1 MAEEHNI
8 PKVYDPA
15 SVEKKW
21 YKYWEEHRYFHA
33 EVEADKKPFSI
44 VIPPPNITGQ
54 LHMGHALDNTL
65 QDILIRWHRM
75 MGDNTLWMP
84 GYDHAGL
91 ATQIKVE
98 EVLKKE
104 EGKTRYD
111 LGREEFIK
119 RVWEWKDKYG
129 DRIIEQLK
137 SLGVSCDWERK
148 RFTMDEGCSQAVRE
162 VFVSLYE
169 KGLIYQGSRITN
181 WCVNCNTALSDI
193 EVEHEDDAGNL
204 WYVRYPVVGEME
216 TYLTIATTRPETM
229 LGE

>member
-1 MAEEHNI
+1 MTEEHNI

-44 VIPPPNITGQ
+44 VIPPPNVTGQ

-75 MGDNTLWMP
+75 MGHNTLWMP

-98 EVLKKE
+98 EMLKQE
-104 EGKTRYD
+104 EARPAM
-111 LGREEFIK
+111 I
-119 RVWEWKDKYG
+119 WAA
-129 DRIIEQLK
+129 K
-137 SLGVSCDWERK
+137 SLSNAFGNGK
-148 RFTMDEGCSQAVRE
+148 
-162 VFVSLYE
+162 
-169 KGLIYQGSRITN
+169 I
-181 WCVNCNTALSDI
+181 NTATVSS
-193 EVEHEDDAGNL
+193 NN
-204 WYVRYPVVGEME
+204 
-216 TYLTIATTRPETM
+216 
-229 LGE
+229 

>member
-98 EVLKKE
+98 EVLKKKKE
-104 EGKTRYD
+104 RPGMTCAVKNLLNVSGNGKINMVT
-111 LGREEFIK
+111 
-119 RVWEWKDKYG
+119 
-129 DRIIEQLK
+129 
-137 SLGVSCDWERK
+137 VS
-148 RFTMDEGCSQAVRE
+148 S
-162 VFVSLYE
+162 S
-169 KGLIYQGSRITN
+169 S
-181 WCVNCNTALSDI
+181 
-193 EVEHEDDAGNL
+193 
-204 WYVRYPVVGEME
+204 
-216 TYLTIATTRPETM
+216 
-229 LGE
+229 

>member
-1 MAEEHNI
+1 MCEEHNI

-21 YKYWEEHRYFHA
+21 YKFWEEHRYFHA
-33 EVEADKKPFSI
+33 EVEEGKDAFSI

-75 MGDNTLWMP
+75 MGHNTLWMP

-98 EVLKKE
+98 EVIKKE

-111 LGREEFIK
+111 LGREEFLK
-119 RVWEWKDKYG
+119 RVWE
-129 DRIIEQLK
+129 
-137 SLGVSCDWERK
+137 
-148 RFTMDEGCSQAVRE
+148 
-162 VFVSLYE
+162 
-169 KGLIYQGSRITN
+169 
-181 WCVNCNTALSDI
+181 
-193 EVEHEDDAGNL
+193 
-204 WYVRYPVVGEME
+204 
-216 TYLTIATTRPETM
+216 
-229 LGE
+229 

>member
-1 MAEEHNI
+1 MSEEHNI

-21 YKYWEEHRYFHA
+21 YEYWEKNGYFHA
-33 EVEADKKPFSI
+33 EVEKDKEAFSI

-75 MGDNTLWMP
+75 LGHNTLWMP

-111 LGREEFIK
+111 
-119 RVWEWKDKYG
+119 
-129 DRIIEQLK
+129 
-137 SLGVSCDWERK
+137 
-148 RFTMDEGCSQAVRE
+148 
-162 VFVSLYE
+162 
-169 KGLIYQGSRITN
+169 
-181 WCVNCNTALSDI
+181 
-193 EVEHEDDAGNL
+193 
-204 WYVRYPVVGEME
+204 
-216 TYLTIATTRPETM
+216 
-229 LGE
+229 

>member
-1 MAEEHNI
+1 MSEEHNI

-21 YKYWEEHRYFHA
+21 YEFWEKNRYFHA
-33 EVEADKKPFSI
+33 EVEEGNKAFSI

-75 MGDNTLWMP
+75 MGHNTLWMP

-98 EVLKKE
+98 EVIKKE

-111 LGREEFIK
+111 LGREEFLK
-119 RVWEWKDKYG
+119 RVWTWKEQYG
-129 DRIIEQLK
+129 DRIINQLK
-137 SLGVSCDWERK
+137 HLGVSCDWERK
-148 RFTMDEGCSQAVRE
+148 RFTMDEGCSKAVRE
-162 VFVSLYE
+162 VFCTLFE
-169 KGLIYQGSRITN
+169 KGLIYKGTRITN

-193 EVEHEDDAGNL
+193 
-204 WYVRYPVVGEME
+204 
-216 TYLTIATTRPETM
+216 
-229 LGE
+229 